1 MIPIPV
7 IGGIIEG
14 VGKIADDL
22 YTTEKET
29 RELDLKEKELDQRI
43 DLAQIEVN
51 TESAKNTN
59 WFVSGG
65 RPFVIWVCAAALA
78 YASIVEPVARFVAQV
93 LFGYAG
99 PFPVIDTDIT
109 MQMLAGLLGLSGM
122 RSFDKVKGVA
132 R

>member
-1 MIPIPV
+1 MISIPV

-93 LFGYAG
+93 LFNYTGA
-99 PFPVIDTDIT
+99 FPVIDTDIT